1 MKRFVLLVLLVGFN
15 YILFAQNEIGPEGK
29 NLIWVLIIGVV
40 AIISFFVFRK
50 GGRKNIFGKRQLFLW
65 ERLNI
70 KLEKDRIYYPDN
82 LTLTVKNKG
91 NSDIDIDRPLLV
103 FDNFW
108 LRRKFRLNG
117 MDNQMLYPLYLEKR
131 KSHILNIDLYRFY
144 KHDKRLKNYPKVKI
158 TIFNVKGKRL
168 GSKAVFLRKTLL
180 KF

>member
-1 MKRFVLLVLLVGFN
+1 MKRFVLSVLLVGFN
-15 YILFAQNEIGPEGK
+15 HMLFAQNEIGPEGK

-50 GGRKNIFGKRQLFLW
+50 GGKNIYGKRQLFLW

-117 MDNQMLYPLYLEKR
+117 MDNQMLYPLYLEKG